1 MSETEQEP
9 SLEEILAHIRRIISD
24 DDDQSKTEENQVDLD
39 PAEPDEP
46 IEDQETNQALSSTDA
61 VDAVDSVDPVAE
73 LEVDDDDDEVLDLT
87 DMDVADPEPLFEQQA
102 YQAPVPPVAAP
113 EPPPPSP
120 SPAPQHNQDKLV
132 STSQASETIDEF
144 TKLGNKLYEDVKEL
158 PIGNGAVTLE
168 ELTRELVRPMLKE
181 WLDQHLPITV
191 ERLVREEIERLVM
204 QSQRKDPW

>member
-9 SLEEILAHIRRIISD
+9 SMEEILASIRRIISD
-24 DDDQSKTEENQVDLD
+24 DDDQSKTEETQVDPD

-61 VDAVDSVDPVAE
+61 VDAVDPVAE

-113 EPPPPSP
+113 EPPPPPP